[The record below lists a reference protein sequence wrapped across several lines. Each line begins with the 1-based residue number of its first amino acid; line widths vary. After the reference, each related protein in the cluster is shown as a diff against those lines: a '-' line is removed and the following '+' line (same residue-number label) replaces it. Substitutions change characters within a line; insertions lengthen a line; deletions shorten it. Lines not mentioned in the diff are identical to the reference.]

1 MKMEFDVQI
10 KIENANDMQKKCVRL
25 AELFA
30 EAGEILG
37 GINSGTCME
46 CVAVDPDERDTESN
60 FKPGEVFEYHGA
72 KWVAL
77 DEVPGGVFCIAYED
91 FETEGAE
98 EFQFSKE
105 GSPDWRASYIRRL
118 LNDLY
123 LHRIAD
129 PDDLIKQTIDLTAD
143 DGTHE
148 FGTCE
153 DYISLLSC
161 EQYRKYRHLLT
172 GFTWEWLITPKSASA
187 SAVCYVS
194 NNGNL
199 NTSSPTSS
207 NSARP
212 ALILKSEIFKKC
224 RGES

>member
-1 MKMEFDVQI
+1 MK
-10 KIENANDMQKKCVRL
+10 QKCARL

-46 CVAVDPDERDTESN
+46 CVAVDPDERDTESD
-60 FKPGEVFEYHGA
+60 FKPGEVFEYHGR
-72 KWVAL
+72 KWATL
-77 DEVPGGVFCIAYED
+77 DAVPGGVFCVAHDD
-91 FETEGAE
+91 FEAEGAE
-98 EFQFSKE
+98 EFQFSKD
-105 GSPDWRASYIRRL
+105 GSPDWRTSYIRRL
-118 LNDLY
+118 LNDMY

-143 DGTHE
+143 DGTRE

-172 GFTWEWLITPKSASA
+172 DFAWEWLITPKSASA
-187 SAVCYVS
+187 SAVCYV
-194 NNGNL
+194 NYNGVPS
-199 NTSSPTSS
+199 TGSPTNS

>member
-1 MKMEFDVQI
+1 MKMELNFEI
-10 KIENANDMQKKCVRL
+10 KIENADVMKQKCARL
-25 AELFA
+25 AELFT

-46 CVAVDPDERDTESN
+46 CVAADPIEPDADFDFT
-60 FKPGEVFEYHGA
+60 PGEVFEYHGR

-77 DEVPGGVFCIAYED
+77 DAVHGGVFCVAYED
-91 FETEGAE
+91 FEAEGAD
-98 EFQFSKE
+98 EFRFDE
-105 GSPDWRASYIRRL
+105 HGSPDWRTSYIRRV

-123 LHRIAD
+123 FHRIAD
-129 PDDLIKQTIDLTAD
+129 PEDLVKQTIDLTAD
-143 DGTHE
+143 DGTRE

-161 EQYRKYRHLLT
+161 DQYRKYRHLLT
-172 GFTWEWLITPKSASA
+172 SFIWEWLVTPKSASA
-187 SAVCYVS
+187 SSVCCVGI
-194 NNGNL
+194 NGSL
-199 NTSSPTSS
+199 NTYSPTNG

>member
-1 MKMEFDVQI
+1 MEFNIVI
-10 KIENANDMQKKCVRL
+10 KIENADVMKQKCARL

-46 CVAVDPDERDTESN
+46 CVAVDPDEQDTESD
-60 FKPGEVFEYHGA
+60 FKPGEVFEYHGR

-77 DEVPGGVFCIAYED
+77 DAVPGGVFCVAHDD
-91 FETEGAE
+91 FEAEGAE
-98 EFQFSKE
+98 EFQFSKD
-105 GSPDWRASYIRRL
+105 GSPDWRTSYVRRL

-123 LHRIAD
+123 LHCIAD

-172 GFTWEWLITPKSASA
+172 GFTWEWLITPKPASA

-194 NNGNL
+194 GFGYLVAN
-199 NTSSPTSS
+199 SPA
-207 NSARP
+207 NYGSARP

>member
-1 MKMEFDVQI
+1 MEFNIVM
-10 KIENANDMQKKCVRL
+10 KIENADVMKQKCARL

-37 GINSGTCME
+37 GINSGTYME
-46 CVAVDPDERDTESN
+46 CVAVEPDEKEAERA
-60 FKPGEVFEYHGA
+60 FKPGEVFEYHGR

-91 FETEGAE
+91 FEAEGAE

-105 GSPDWRASYIRRL
+105 VSPDWRTSYVRRL

-148 FGTCE
+148 FGTCD

-187 SAVCYVS
+187 STVCYVG

-199 NTSSPTSS
+199 YTNGPTSN

>member
-1 MKMEFDVQI
+1 MEFNIVI
-10 KIENANDMQKKCVRL
+10 KIENVDVMKQKCARL

-37 GINSGTCME
+37 GINSETCME

-60 FKPGEVFEYHGA
+60 FKPGEVFEYHGG

-91 FETEGAE
+91 FEAEGAE

-105 GSPDWRASYIRRL
+105 GSPDWRASYIRCL

-161 EQYRKYRHLLT
+161 EQCRKYRHLLT
-172 GFTWEWLITPKSASA
+172 GFVWEWLVTPKSASA
-187 SAVCYVS
+187 STVCYVS
-194 NNGNL
+194 YNGFL
-199 NTSSPTSS
+199 IASSPT
-207 NSARP
+207 NNISARP
-212 ALILKSEIFKKC
+212 ALILKSEIFEKC